1 MNNACGR
8 LVGVFACALALL
20 AGSGCAWMR
29 HGHKSA
35 PKCHDPPVTGD
46 TRNFPPLRVPAGLDA
61 PDTRN
66 AIKVPPLPETASA
79 RLPDEPCLTD
89 PPSFGG
95 PSLAGGPGAAN
106 LNSVSR
112 TSWQMNVGAAL
123 PMGSTANYLN
133 SGWTL
138 GGGFIFHPK
147 AASRWALQFDLSYA
161 DFNASSNLINL
172 GQQKLQYSIDGGS
185 GNVWAMTAAG
195 RYTVPFT
202 GSMNGYGLLGIGGYH
217 ESIKLTETAL
227 YGGYVCDFWGYC
239 YIVTTTGNST
249 VASKSLTKFGWNVG
263 VGLEFPVRD
272 NSAWFIETRYQHVQ
286 GHNSIVYLPI
296 QIGYRF

>member
-1 MNNACGR
+1 
-8 LVGVFACALALL
+8 
-20 AGSGCAWMR
+20 
-29 HGHKSA
+29 
-35 PKCHDPPVTGD
+35 VTGD

-66 AIKVPPLPETASA
+66 AIKVPPLPETARA

-95 PSLAGGPGAAN
+95 PSLAGGPGVAG
-106 LNSVSR
+106 LRSVSR
-112 TSWQMNVGAAL
+112 TSWQLNAGAAL
-123 PMGSTANYLN
+123 PMGSTANYLDR
-133 SGWTL
+133 GWTF
-138 GGGFIFHPK
+138 GGGFIFRRK
-147 AASRWALQFDLSYA
+147 TASRWALQVDLSYA
-161 DFNASSNLINL
+161 GFNASNNLINL
-172 GQQKLQYSIDGGS
+172 GQQKVQYSIDGGS
-185 GNVWAMTAAG
+185 GNVWAVTAAD

-227 YGGYVCDFWGYC
+227 SGGYVCDIWGYC

-263 VGLEFPVRD
+263 VGLEFPLRD
-272 NSAWFIETRYQHVQ
+272 NAAWFVEARYQHVQ

-296 QIGYRF
+296 QVGYRF

>member
-8 LVGVFACALALL
+8 LVGVLACALTLL
-20 AGSGCAWMR
+20 ASTGCVWLR
-29 HGHKSA
+29 HGRQSG
-35 PKCHDPPVTGD
+35 PTCRDPAVTGD

-66 AIKVPPLPETASA
+66 AIKVPPLPETARA

-95 PSLAGGPGAAN
+95 PSLAGGPGVAG
-106 LNSVSR
+106 LRSVSR
-112 TSWQMNVGAAL
+112 TSWQVNAGAAL
-123 PMGSTANYLN
+123 PMGSTANYLDR
-133 SGWTL
+133 GWAF
-138 GGGFIFHPK
+138 GGGFIFRRK
-147 AASRWALQFDLSYA
+147 TASRWALQVDLNYA
-161 DFNASSNLINL
+161 GFNASNNLINL
-172 GQQKLQYSIDGGS
+172 GQQKVQYSIDGGS
-185 GNVWAMTAAG
+185 GNVWAVTAAD

-227 YGGYVCDFWGYC
+227 SGGYVCDIWGYC

-263 VGLEFPVRD
+263 VGLEFPLRD
-272 NSAWFIETRYQHVQ
+272 NSAWFVEARYQHVQ
-286 GHNSIVYLPI
+286 GRNSIVYLPI
-296 QIGYRF
+296 QVGYRF

>member
-8 LVGVFACALALL
+8 LVGVLVCALTVL
-20 AGSGCAWMR
+20 ASTGCVWLR
-29 HGHKSA
+29 HGRQSG
-35 PKCHDPPVTGD
+35 PTCRDPAVTGD

-66 AIKVPPLPETASA
+66 AIKVPPLPETARA

-95 PSLAGGPGAAN
+95 PSLAGGPGVAG
-106 LNSVSR
+106 LRSVSR
-112 TSWQMNVGAAL
+112 TSWQLNAGAAL
-123 PMGSTANYLN
+123 PMGSTANYLDR
-133 SGWTL
+133 GWTL
-138 GGGFIFHPK
+138 GGGFIFRRK
-147 AASRWALQFDLSYA
+147 TASRWALQVDLSYSG
-161 DFNASSNLINL
+161 FNASNNLVNL

-185 GNVWAMTAAG
+185 GNVWAVTAAD

-227 YGGYVCDFWGYC
+227 SGGYVCDIWGYC

-263 VGLEFPVRD
+263 VGLEFPLRD
-272 NSAWFIETRYQHVQ
+272 NSAWFVEARYQHVQ
-286 GHNSIVYLPI
+286 GRNSIVYLPI
-296 QIGYRF
+296 QVGYRF

>member
-1 MNNACGR
+1 MSFSGGR
-8 LVGVFACALALL
+8 QWRVLACALALL
-20 AGSGCAWMR
+20 PATGCVWMR

-35 PKCHDPPVTGD
+35 PQCREPAITGD
-46 TRNFPPLRVPAGLDA
+46 TRNFPPLRVPPGLDA

-66 AIKVPPLPETASA
+66 AIQVPPLPETARA
-79 RLPDEPCLTD
+79 RLPGDPCLTD

-95 PSLAGGPGAAN
+95 PALPSAKAA
-106 LNSVSR
+106 STPVVSR
-112 TSWQMNVGAAL
+112 TSWQLNAGAAL
-123 PMGSTANYLN
+123 PMGSTANYLDR
-133 SGWTL
+133 GWTF

-147 AASRWALQFDLSYA
+147 AASRWALQVDLSYA
-161 DFNASSNLINL
+161 SFNASSNLINV
-172 GQQKLQYSIDGGS
+172 GQQQLQYSIDGGS
-185 GNVWAMTAAG
+185 GNVWAVTAAD

-202 GSMNGYGLLGIGGYH
+202 SSMSGYGLLGIGGYH

-227 YGGYVCDFWGYC
+227 NGGYVCDFWGYC

-263 VGLEFPVRD
+263 VGLEFALRD

-286 GHNSIVYLPI
+286 GRNSIVYLPI
-296 QIGYRF
+296 QVGYRF